1 MDLDK
6 AFARV
11 PREKMW
17 MVIEGTGISSNLVM
31 AIKSTY
37 KDQQSTVIGDTNY
50 FAVNAGVRQG
60 SVLSPLL
67 FIIYL
72 NHVMVNV
79 TREDYHAE
87 CFGYADDVAQTADS
101 RENNKTS

>member
-1 MDLDK
+1 
-6 AFARV
+6 
-11 PREKMW
+11 MW
-17 MVIEGTGISSNLVM
+17 KVIEDTVISSKLLM

-37 KDQQSTVIGDTNY
+37 KDQQNVVIGDTNY
-50 FAVNAGVRQG
+50 FTINTGVRQG

-72 NHVMVNV
+72 NHVMMNI

-101 RENNKTS
+101 REKLQDIMNQWIGN